1 MLDNYDPGDTLS
13 FSELSDIL
21 TNTKIE
27 NDVYELQFPSHMTSL
42 FQRKILVG
50 QINSLSQIISVQII
64 FYNDNGGIVED
75 SFGNQLDYT
84 SNPHDLGHVLDILE
98 QGFTFS
104 YAICRLRLQPDSNF
118 DPHTLF
124 FHCSKSSS
132 SIPLSSK
139 K

>member
-1 MLDNYDPGDTLS
+1 MLDYYDPGDTLS
-13 FSELSDIL
+13 FPELSDTI

-27 NDVYELQFPSHMTSL
+27 NDVYEFQFTSHITSL

-50 QINSLSQIISVQII
+50 QTNSLSQIISVQIS

-75 SFGNQLDYT
+75 SFGNLMDYT
-84 SNPHDLGHVLDILE
+84 SSPHDLGHVLDIL
-98 QGFTFS
+98 QQRFTFS
-104 YAICRLRLQPDSNF
+104 YAICRLRLQPDCNF

-132 SIPLSSK
+132 SIPLNSK